1 MNQDSIYQQAGN
13 PVPEV
18 PVPPRKAGS
27 GLGKGCLIA
36 AVILFVLGLMAAG
49 AGFFFYTT
57 LMKATAPVV
66 AEGERFLKVV
76 GEGQP
81 KVAYEM
87 ASGTLRAQ
95 QTAEEFEK
103 TVNHLGLAGF
113 QSASWTNRSIKNDRG
128 TLEGTA
134 KTASGSSVPLTIE
147 LIKENGLWRV
157 LAVRSPQAGAQIGE
171 TPKEV
176 PPKEVPPMDKVE
188 AMALESMLEFNG
200 AITAKSFDLFH
211 AGISEM
217 WRKQTTPAALLEAF
231 KPFTDAGIDLSAIK
245 GKQPVFPTAPAINE
259 EGVLVIN
266 GHYPTEPKK
275 TYFILKYI
283 EEEGAW
289 KLFGIKV
296 NVKD

>member
-1 MNQDSIYQQAGN
+1 MNPDSIHQQAGN

-18 PVPPRKAGS
+18 PVPPRKSGS

-36 AVILFVLGLMAAG
+36 AVIVFVLGLLAAG
-49 AGFFFYTT
+49 AGFFFYKT
-57 LMKATAPVV
+57 LMKVTAPVV

-103 TVNHLGLAGF
+103 TVNRLGLAGF
-113 QSASWTNRSIKNDRG
+113 RSASWSNRSIKNDRG

-171 TPKEV
+171 APKDV
-176 PPKEVPPMDKVE
+176 PPTDKVE
-188 AMALESMLEFNG
+188 AMALESMLDFNG
-200 AITAKSFDLFH
+200 AITAKSFDGFH
-211 AGISEM
+211 GRISEM
-217 WRKQTTPAALLEAF
+217 WRKQITPAELAEAF
-231 KPFTDAGIDLSAIK
+231 KPFIDAEIDLSAIK
-245 GKQPVFPTAPAINE
+245 DKQPVFPTAPAINDQ
-259 EGVLVIN
+259 GVLVLN

-275 TYFILKYI
+275 TYFVLKYT

-289 KLFGIKV
+289 KLIGIQV
-296 NVKD
+296 DVKD